1 MKRITLS
8 LAFAAIAMATSFAQT
23 PQLVKDVNTAT
34 MDADPILTTN
44 VNGTLYFFVA
54 KSYSTAHTLWKS
66 DGTAGGTVNVTSD
79 ASFDYY
85 SSTYVPSMTGAFGNR
100 FYWVYD
106 KKLNISDGTAAG
118 TITLNTF
125 ANGIASVFNTGTKL
139 FITANSGGS
148 NPVAEVWVSDG
159 TVAGT
164 TLLKSFSNPPP
175 NSSFTYNYFYNPV
188 VVNNTLVFFIYT
200 PTNAGACCQLN
211 TWKSDGTVGGTVA
224 LGDQIWDNPF
234 AFQNKLYYFNGGG
247 LYQTDENFTSSTL
260 INAIQYRYTAHFQ
273 RVQAGSYMYFTHGS
287 NAVPGTGGDELW
299 RTDGT
304 NAGTIKLYTTPDGSE
319 IKNLTA
325 ANGNAYFVSG
335 YNLYQSTGTVAGTT
349 VMKDFSTL
357 TGGLASWPAN
367 LTGSGTILYFSAY
380 TKADNIELW
389 KSDGTAAGTTRV
401 NSTFSPG
408 IDGLSPAYLT
418 PFGVNGIAFA
428 GTGNTVGR
436 ELFTSG
442 GTSVSNVVDL
452 FTQPGSSSPANL
464 TSTNN
469 AVYFTATT
477 AASGMEMWQTDGTSG
492 GTSMVVD
499 ANPSGSSS
507 PSEVVKSITDSVF
520 WKAFD
525 GANVGLYNNSNRHL
539 LQRFPLPDPN
549 VLHFYSS
556 AIDNVLYFNGYDA
569 ANGDE
574 LWRYNQGLAQRIS
587 DIGPGSAYAFTS
599 NYFKYNN
606 DVYFYAS
613 TPSNAAT
620 TGLYK
625 TDGTVAG
632 TAFIKKFYSVSKFTV
647 LNGVLYFFANDGVA
661 GAELWSTDGT
671 SGGTVLVKDI
681 NPGSGG
687 SEVNF
692 YPVDD
697 QPAVY
702 QNKLYFSATSGANTA
717 LWTSDGTTA
726 GTALFNSNWA
736 NQLTIVNNQLFFY
749 NDNGVMVTDG
759 TAGGTIT
766 LFSYRPDYMLPFNN
780 YIVFSNNGTIRM
792 TDGTRDGTV
801 TVTTAANQPSWI
813 VGHQNALYFSDIDNT
828 HGRELWK
835 IDMVSPPTITSVTP
849 DQANNLKFK
858 ITGTNFSTAQAVLIA
873 GVAPVSYN
881 IVSDTEIDV
890 VIKNITINDVLRVNT
905 SGGTAT
911 TTFTHV
917 AVPVITSIG
926 PGDGAAGTIV
936 TITGDGFLDA
946 TGVAF
951 GGVPAQSFTIV
962 NNTTIQATVG
972 PNGASGSVAV
982 TTPAAT
988 VSGKHF
994 QFYPVP
1000 TITSFTPDHGASGTT
1015 VTVTGTGFLNL
1026 SEVRVGATEMNFVSI
1041 DSTKLTIKPYVSGVI
1056 QITAGGGIVF
1066 SATPFT
1072 IDQPPVTTGIENEM
1086 HREITLY
1093 PNPADRLLRIAYN
1106 EAFTKNHLLSF
1117 LTVTGQRTTSP
1128 DVARDEAGCTVNVE
1142 SLGPGLYV
1150 VVFSGPGMKTAYAK
1164 FVKQ

>member
-1 MKRITLS
+1 MTKTLLALTFAVVITAGLS
-8 LAFAAIAMATSFAQT
+8 AQT
-23 PQLVKDVNTAT
+23 PQLVKDVNAATA
-34 MDADPILTTN
+34 DADPILTTN

-54 KSYSTAHTLWKS
+54 KSYSTAHALWKS
-66 DGTAGGTVNVTSD
+66 DGTAGGTVNITSD
-79 ASFDYY
+79 AAFDYY
-85 SSTYVPSMTGAFGNR
+85 PFAGAPPVMGAFGNK

-106 KKLNISDGTAAG
+106 KMLNISDGTAAG

-139 FITANSGGS
+139 FITTNSGGS
-148 NPVAEVWVSDG
+148 SPVAEVWVSDG

-175 NSSFTYNYFYNPV
+175 NSSLSYNYFYDPV
-188 VVNNTLVFFIYT
+188 VVNNALVFFLNT
-200 PTNAGACCQLN
+200 ATNAGACCQPN
-211 TWKSDGTVGGTVA
+211 TWRSDGTAAGTVA

-247 LYQTDENFTSSTL
+247 LYQTDENFTSPTL
-260 INAIQYRYTAHFQ
+260 VNTIPYRYTAHFQ
-273 RVQAGSYMYFTHGS
+273 TAQAGSYVYFTHGS

-325 ANGNAYFVSG
+325 ANGNVFFVSG
-335 YNLYQSTGTVAGTT
+335 YNVYQSTGTVAGTT
-349 VMKDFSTL
+349 VMKDFGTL
-357 TGGLASWPAN
+357 TAGLASYPAN
-367 LTGSGTILYFSAY
+367 LTSSGTTLYFSAY
-380 TKADNIELW
+380 TKTDNTDLW

-401 NSTFSPG
+401 ASTYSPG
-408 IDGLSPAYLT
+408 TDGLSPAYLT
-418 PFGVNGIAFA
+418 PFGVNGVAFA
-428 GTGNTVGR
+428 GTGNTTGR
-436 ELFTSG
+436 ELFTSDG
-442 GTSVSNVVDL
+442 ATVSNVVDL
-452 FTQPGSSSPANL
+452 ATQPGSSLPANL

-507 PSEVVKSITDSVF
+507 PSEVVKSITDSIF

-525 GANVGLYNNSNRHL
+525 GVNVGLYNNNNRHL
-539 LQRFPLPDPN
+539 LQSFPLSDPN

-569 ANGDE
+569 AHGDE
-574 LWRYNQGLAQRIS
+574 LWSYKQGLAQRIS
-587 DIGPGSAYAFTS
+587 EIGPGSAYAFTS
-599 NYFKYNN
+599 NFFKYNN
-606 DVYFYAS
+606 EVYFYAS

-620 TGLYK
+620 SGLYK
-625 TDGTVAG
+625 TDGTMAG
-632 TAFIKKFYSVSKFTV
+632 TTFIKNFYSVSKFTV
-647 LNGVLYFFANDGVA
+647 FNGALYFFANDGVA

-681 NPGSGG
+681 NPGSAG

-697 QPAVY
+697 HPVVY
-702 QNKLYFSATSGANTA
+702 QNKLYFSATSGSNTN
-717 LWTSDGTTA
+717 LWMCDGTTA
-726 GTALFNSNWA
+726 GTTVFSSNWA
-736 NQLTIVNNQLFFY
+736 NQLTIVNNKLFFY
-749 NDNGVMVTDG
+749 NDHGLMVTDG
-759 TAGGTIT
+759 TAAGTIT
-766 LFSYRPDYMLPFNN
+766 VSTYPPDYMLPYND
-780 YIVFSNNGTIRM
+780 YIVFNNNGTIRM
-792 TDGTRDGTV
+792 TDGTHDGTV
-801 TVTTAANQPSWI
+801 TVTTAANQPSGMI
-813 VGHQNALYFSDIDNT
+813 RHQNALYFSDIDNT
-828 HGRELWK
+828 YGRELWK
-835 IDMVSPPTITSVTP
+835 IEMVSPPTITSVTP
-849 DQANNLKFK
+849 DPANKLKFK
-858 ITGTNFSTAQAVLIA
+858 IAGTNFSNAQAVLIA
-873 GVAPVSYN
+873 GTAPVSYN
-881 IVSDTEIDV
+881 IVSDTELDV
-890 VIKNITINDVLRVNT
+890 VINNVTIDDVLRVNT
-905 SGGTAT
+905 PGGTAT
-911 TTFTHV
+911 TSFTHV

-936 TITGDGFLDA
+936 TIIGDGFLGA
-946 TGVAF
+946 TGVSF
-951 GGVPAQSFTIV
+951 GGVPAQSFTIS

-972 PNGASGSVAV
+972 PNGASGSVVV

-988 VSGKHF
+988 ASGKHF

-1000 TITSFTPDHGASGTT
+1000 TITSFTPDHGASGTN

-1026 SEVRVGATEMNFVSI
+1026 SAVRVGTTEMNFVSI
-1041 DSTKLTIKPYVSGVI
+1041 DSTQLTLKPSVSGVI
-1056 QITAGGGIVF
+1056 QITAGGGIAF
-1066 SATPFT
+1066 SASPFT

-1106 EAFTKNHLLSF
+1106 ESFTKDHTLNF
-1117 LTVTGQRTTSP
+1117 LDVTGQHIAAP
-1128 DVARDEAGCTVNVE
+1128 DVTRDEAGCTVNIA
-1142 SLGPGLYV
+1142 SLGSGLYV
-1150 VVFSGPGMKTAYAK
+1150 VVFSGPGLKTGYGK